1 MKDYINKFF
10 IETGTQSDT
19 APEPIPYDKWP
30 IAWKTI
36 HYKNYPR
43 FPNLKLPALKPS
55 SELEKVIAS
64 RRSQRNINRLISA
77 IKLKKIIYFANFA
90 VTVDG
95 RSYRAYPSGGAR
107 YPLEIYIFIN
117 NVKGLKKGLYHYSIE
132 NNTLEILQLKDFKSD
147 LKQSLVDS
155 WVADSSVFLVITAVP
170 GRSAIKYGDKSLRY
184 IFIEAG
190 HLAQNILLIAEK
202 YKFRTCPIGGFYE
215 DKLNKLLRID
225 RTNEKAIYSIAIG

>member
-1 MKDYINKFF
+1 MKDYITKFF
-10 IETGTQSDT
+10 IETGTQSST
-19 APEPIPYDKWP
+19 APKPIPYDKWP

-43 FPNLKLPALKPS
+43 FPSLKLPVLKPS
-55 SELEKVIAS
+55 SELEKIITS
-64 RRSQRNINRLISA
+64 RRSARSTNRVLSSA
-77 IKLKKIIYFANFA
+77 RLQKIMYFSNYAA
-90 VTVDG
+90 IIDG

-107 YPLEIYIFIN
+107 YPLEIYFFVN
-117 NVKGLKKGLYHYSIE
+117 HVKGLKKGLYHYSFE
-132 NNTLEILQLKDFKSD
+132 NNTLEILQLRDFKSD
-147 LKQSLVDS
+147 LKDSLVDS

-170 GRSAIKYGDKSLRY
+170 GRSSIKYGNKSLRY

-190 HLAQNILLIAEK
+190 HLGQNILLMAEK
-202 YKFRTCPIGGFYE
+202 HKIRTCPIGGFYE

>member
-10 IETGTQSDT
+10 IETGTHSVT
-19 APEPIPYDKWP
+19 APKPIPYDKWP

-43 FPNLKLPALKPS
+43 FPYIKLPILKPS

-64 RRSQRNINRLISA
+64 RRSQRNTNRVISCM
-77 IKLKKIIYFANFA
+77 KLKKIISFANFA
-90 VTVDG
+90 ATIDG

-107 YPLEIYIFIN
+107 YPLEIYLFVN
-117 NVKGLKKGLYHYSIE
+117 NVKGLKRGLYHYSFE
-132 NNTLEILQLKDFKSD
+132 NNSLEILQLKDFKLD
-147 LKQSLVDS
+147 LKETLVDS
-155 WVADSSVFLVITAVP
+155 WVADSSVFLVITAIP
-170 GRSAIKYGDKSLRY
+170 GRSAIKYANKSLRY

-190 HLAQNILLIAEK
+190 HLSQNILLLAEK
-202 YKFRTCPIGGFYE
+202 HKIHTCPIGGFYE